1 MILGK
6 SYHDEDAEEFP
17 PKKLFPYLIPYLIP
31 ITFMDIGANRET
43 IEESLKQFKKN
54 MDEDPN
60 CDIGELIGKFIVHY
74 RKLGRRT
81 IPTPF
86 YGVQTYFSVGIE

>member
-6 SYHDEDAEEFP
+6 SYYGKDAEEFP
-17 PKKLFPYLIPYLIP
+17 PKKIIPYLVPDMIP

-43 IEESLKQFKKN
+43 IEESLKQFKKK

-60 CDIGELIGKFIVHY
+60 CDIKELIDSYQKNSSYTLENSDGEQFRPRFMVYK
-74 RKLGRRT
+74 
-81 IPTPF
+81 PTSP
-86 YGVQTYFSVGIE
+86 